1 MAVENLFKKVIKLDG
16 SCLRITIHSLSH
28 TEILN
33 TGAVGSES
41 VLAIIEFYREV
52 PPWCIVG
59 ASQFQGGFSANT
71 NALLI
76 RQAGTMRSPSV
87 NSLKTLKQAMIAAWG
102 VHEICHCAPRSFHIS
117 KRD

>member
-1 MAVENLFKKVIKLDG
+1 MGVENLFKKVIKPDC

-33 TGAVGSES
+33 TSAVGSKFIS
-41 VLAIIEFYREV
+41 AIIEFYREV

-71 NALLI
+71 DALLI
-76 RQAGTMRSPSV
+76 RKAGTMRS
-87 NSLKTLKQAMIAAWG
+87 LKD
-102 VHEICHCAPRSFHIS
+102 S
-117 KRD
+117 